1 MITPVNCT
9 SIPVRV
15 AVSSPR
21 CARTSDARATACA
34 SATSAPAA
42 PLSST
47 ALSSMPATEAQPGYL
62 PDRDPPR
69 RRASPAGSGRD
80 GTIASSHGFR
90 STRLTVGG
98 ADRGNTSQ
106 HLRSRCAAELPDRPH
121 QNPGECRGA
130 PMPVARSSLGPV
142 RPHMPAWTLSLVFF
156 RELEP
161 HSQSVQLAEGNAAVV
176 LEPTYDDSRVYVS
189 LVSQRA
195 HLSVGAGMS
204 ELVVETA
211 G

>member
-1 MITPVNCT
+1 
-9 SIPVRV
+9 
-15 AVSSPR
+15 
-21 CARTSDARATACA
+21 
-34 SATSAPAA
+34 
-42 PLSST
+42 
-47 ALSSMPATEAQPGYL
+47 
-62 PDRDPPR
+62 
-69 RRASPAGSGRD
+69 
-80 GTIASSHGFR
+80 
-90 STRLTVGG
+90 
-98 ADRGNTSQ
+98 
-106 HLRSRCAAELPDRPH
+106 
-121 QNPGECRGA
+121 
-130 PMPVARSSLGPV
+130 
-142 RPHMPAWTLSLVFF
+142 MPAWTLSLVFF